1 MVRSLRLSTVT
12 FAAVTLAMAVGN
24 HVSAQRLSG
33 LLNRQPTTTQ
43 LLARDQVQ
51 SELKLNAEQ
60 KNQIQEITNQLNSN
74 VRARSRAARE
84 RGLSRE
90 ERRTKQAKV
99 AEETAGLR
107 AAAQAQ
113 IDALLDDAQRTRL
126 GQVTLWVR
134 GVSALADDD
143 LARQLELTEAQ
154 RTQITET
161 GGIRRRGLA
170 SAFRELRDGTL
181 RASDLRERMSQLS
194 READKQRLA
203 VLSKDQQAAYAA
215 LKGTEFKL
223 TATASTRR
231 RTARPRA
238 ARTATQRRIQKR
250 SYEFKEAG
258 KEMEYALFVPASY
271 SATQEYPLIV
281 ALHGLG
287 SNPQQIM
294 HYRGLTDLAEEH
306 RYIVVAPMGYNERGW
321 YGSRGQSSSRS
332 RPNNLG
338 ELSEQD
344 VMNVLALARKEFNIA
359 DNRIYL
365 MGHSMGGGGT
375 WHLGIK
381 HPDIWAALAPIAP
394 AIRGNTS
401 NLEKIKHIPVIVVQG
416 DQDPLVPVRGARRWV
431 AKMKELGME
440 HSYIEVAGGDHTS
453 IAFEK
458 MPDIFAF
465 FNQHPARG
473 QPPGGVDPK

>member
-1 MVRSLRLSTVT
+1 MRT
-12 FAAVTLAMAVGN
+12 
-24 HVSAQRLSG
+24 
-33 LLNRQPTTTQ
+33 
-43 LLARDQVQ
+43 
-51 SELKLNAEQ
+51 
-60 KNQIQEITNQLNSN
+60 
-74 VRARSRAARE
+74 AAR
-84 RGLSRE
+84 GKL
-90 ERRTKQAKV
+90 Q
-99 AEETAGLR
+99 
-107 AAAQAQ
+107 
-113 IDALLDDAQRTRL
+113 ALLDDAQRKRL
-126 GQVTLWVR
+126 GQMMFWVR
-134 GVSALADDD
+134 GLSALADDD
-143 LARQLELTEAQ
+143 LSQQLNLTEAQ
-154 RTQITET
+154 RAQITEAREV
-161 GGIRRRGLA
+161 RRRGVV
-170 SAFRELRDGTL
+170 SAFRELRDGIL
-181 RASDLRERMSQLS
+181 RASGLPERLSQLS
-194 READKQRLA
+194 RDADTQRLA
-203 VLSKDQQAAYAA
+203 VLNEDQKAAYAA
-215 LKGTEFKL
+215 LKGPEFEL
-223 TATASTRR
+223 TATSPARR
-231 RTARPRA
+231 RTART
-238 ARTATQRRIQKR
+238 ARTASQQRIQKR